1 MKHSPKIG
9 AHVSIRGGYGHAARS
24 AWESGATCFQYF
36 PKNPRSLKM
45 KPVDRQAAGECA
57 AFCREKGMVSIAH
70 TPYPTN
76 LAAGNSGAASRE
88 VMVQS
93 LQNDLEIAEACGSL
107 GIVVHFGHFG
117 GLEPLQGYQNI
128 IQCIND
134 TLISWNGQAK
144 LLIENQAG
152 NHGSEGIT
160 LEEMAKVR
168 ELSQFPEKIGFCFDT
183 CHAFASGIW
192 NPQMTEE
199 LIEKGKELNYWPHLV
214 AVHLNDSLY
223 PYGSRRDR
231 HAPIGQGFIGAE
243 NLRKLLLK
251 EPLRHAAVA
260 LETEK
265 GPDGTHRKEIA
276 DVLKWYKA
284 EDWP

>member
-1 MKHSPKIG
+1 MKHRPNIG
-9 AHVSIRGGYGHAARS
+9 AHVSIRGGYGRAARS

-36 PKNPRSLKM
+36 PKNPRSLKL
-45 KPVDRQAAGECA
+45 KPVDKRDAGACA

-76 LAAGNSGAASRE
+76 LAAGSGGAVSRAE
-88 VMVQS
+88 MVHS

-107 GIVVHFGHFG
+107 GIVVHFGHFTG
-117 GLEPLQGYQNI
+117 MEPLQGYQNI

-134 TLISWNGQAK
+134 TLNSWDGQAK

-152 NHGSEGIT
+152 NHGNEGMT
-160 LEEMAKVR
+160 LEELVKVR

-192 NPQMTEE
+192 NPQATEE
-199 LIEKGKELNYWPHLV
+199 LLKKGEELNYWPHLA

-223 PYGSRRDR
+223 AYGLRRDR
-231 HAPIGQGFIGAE
+231 HAPIGEGCIGEA
-243 NLRKLLLK
+243 NLRKLLLS
-251 EPLRHAAVA
+251 EPFRQADVF

-265 GPDGTHRKEIA
+265 GQDGTHREEIA
-276 DVLKWYKA
+276 AVLKWYGA
-284 EDWP
+284 EE